1 VDLEIKSVLEN
12 ISSTVQQFKAQ
23 HSQLQAQVDS
33 IDKQL
38 AGSVGRGGI
47 EAKSIAE
54 EIFENPEFKRL
65 GEMGGRGRAAIKIL
79 DFHKKSLTATGA
91 GFTTSG
97 VMAID
102 RVPGIVGTQFR
113 QLRIR
118 DLLRS
123 QPTELAAV
131 DYVKVNSFTNNASPQ
146 VEASAKQESTLTLA
160 SVSAQIRT
168 LAHYVRASKQILMDL
183 PGLTDTVNSH
193 LIYGLKLK
201 EEDQLLAADGT
212 GQNLLGLIPQAT
224 NFDTSLLP
232 STYNRL
238 DVIAT
243 AIRQAERSDYAVD
256 TIVLHTDDFW
266 GLALTKSSQGEY
278 LFGDP
283 SAATIPRLWGRPI
296 AVTNSISSGTFLVG
310 SSMTA
315 LIRDRQDVIV
325 EVSENVGDD
334 FLSNMICL
342 RCEERLALQVM
353 RPAAWIYGSMTTS
366 PAS

>member
-1 VDLEIKSVLEN
+1 MDLEIKGVLDT
-12 ISSTVQQFKAQ
+12 ISSTVQAFKTQQDA
-23 HSQLQAQVDS
+23 LQRQVDA
-33 IDKQL
+33 IDVKL
-38 AGSVGRGGI
+38 AGPHIGGGI
-47 EAKSIAE
+47 ETKSIAE
-54 EIFENPEFKRL
+54 EIFDNPEFKRL

-131 DYVKVNSFTNNASPQ
+131 DYVKVSSFVNNASPQ

-160 SVSAQIRT
+160 SVSAQVRT
-168 LAHYVRASKQILMDL
+168 IAHWVRASKQILQDL

-193 LIYGLKLK
+193 LIYGLRLK
-201 EEDQLLAADGT
+201 EEEQLLSGDGT
-212 GQNLLGLIPQAT
+212 GQNLDGLITNAT

-232 STYNRL
+232 SSYNRL
-238 DVIAT
+238 DIIAT
-243 AIRQAERSDYAVD
+243 AICQAERSDYAVD
-256 TIVLHTDDFW
+256 TIVLNTDDFW
-266 GLALTKSSQGEY
+266 LMALTKTSQGEY
-278 LFGDP
+278 IFGDP
-283 SAATIPRLWGRPI
+283 SAATIPRLWGRPV

-325 EVSENVGDD
+325 EASENVGDD
-334 FLSNMICL
+334 FLSNMIVL
-342 RCEERLALQVM
+342 RCEERLALQIM
-353 RPAAWIYGSMTTS
+353 RPAAWIYGNMTTS